1 MRFKNIILFLLVMTL
16 IKHHAFGQN
25 KYNERAVDSVCTVY
39 ALLHDFDGVILVS
52 DGDKA
57 VFQGAFGMSD
67 HGKRQ
72 FVELNTQFCI
82 TDLTH
87 LFTATMVLKL
97 IEDGDLYFDET
108 IDVFFPK
115 EKIPGKK
122 FITIE
127 NLLTYSSGLP
137 NDLDFMEKNVNE
149 HHPEAYI
156 KDLGDKKLETPPGE
170 ESNLKNIDYILL
182 GLIVERI
189 MGKPWDES
197 LKELILDPCGMSETG
212 VLKSAEKSP
221 QLAASFH
228 VVDRPLQ
235 VEPDAP
241 VRIDNYFASGAIYS
255 TIGDMFKFDRAL
267 YTSKILSK
275 NMVKMMLT
283 NHPDFKN
290 VALGWNVRQ
299 EKNGKKKM
307 TIAERSGKIQG
318 YRAVWLR
325 FVEDQ
330 RSIILLSNSDYADL
344 KDFSAQI
351 QKQLYSDTEVKKK

>member
-1 MRFKNIILFLLVMTL
+1 MRLKRISLLLLALPL
-16 IKHHAFGQN
+16 IVEGVSAQS

-52 DGDKA
+52 DGEKA
-57 VFQGAFGMSD
+57 VFQGAFGLANHQS
-67 HGKRQ
+67 RE
-72 FVELNTQFCI
+72 FVQLNTQFCI

-108 IDVFFPK
+108 VDIFFPK

-137 NDLDFMEKNVNE
+137 NDLDFMEKNVTE

-156 KDLGDKKLETPPGE
+156 KDLGEKKLQTPPGE
-170 ESNLKNIDYILL
+170 ESDLKNIDYILL
-182 GLIVERI
+182 GLVVERI
-189 MGKPWDES
+189 MGKPWDDC
-197 LKELILDPCGMSETG
+197 LKELILDPCAMAETG
-212 VLKSAEKSP
+212 VLKGADKSP
-221 QLAASFH
+221 QLAASYH
-228 VVDRPLQ
+228 VVDRPLM

-241 VRIDNYFASGAIYS
+241 VRIDNYSSSGAIYS

-267 YTSKILSK
+267 YEGKVLSK
-275 NMVKMMLT
+275 NMLKMMLT

-290 VALGWNVRQ
+290 VALGWNVYQ
-299 EKNGKKKM
+299 DKSGKKKL
-307 TIAERSGKIQG
+307 TIAQRSGHIQG

-330 RSIILLSNSDYADL
+330 RSIILLSNSDYVDL
-344 KDFSAQI
+344 EDFSAQI
-351 QKQLYSDTEVKKK
+351 QKQLYADTEVKKK